1 VKTTLPRLPR
11 LRKLRPELDL
21 PPAYG
26 AALIQLMATVSAIAQ
41 AVWLFRAAGVE
52 LTVLQWAG
60 LQGCTACA
68 LAVFLRSA
76 SWWRVIHLL
85 FAPAL
90 VLGLALN
97 PPPVLCLAL
106 LLVLVAVYWGCHRSQ
121 VPLYLSGPAAWREV
135 LSLLPANPG
144 TRVIDLGS
152 GLGGLVSFIGRERP
166 DVRADGIEAA
176 PVPFIL
182 SWMRKRLHAW
192 NGDLW
197 WGDMWKL
204 SLAEHDVVHAYLSPV
219 PMPALWQKACSEMRP
234 GSLLISH
241 SFAVPGVAP
250 ALVRPLPGGNSLYVY
265 RVGG

>member
-1 VKTTLPRLPR
+1 LPRFR
-11 LRKLRPELDL
+11 TLRPELDL

-26 AALIQLMATVSAIAQ
+26 AALIQLTATVSAIAQ
-41 AVWLFRAAGVE
+41 AMWLTKAGVE
-52 LTVLQWAG
+52 LTAMQWAG

-90 VLGLALN
+90 VLGLALEV
-97 PPPVLCLAL
+97 PPAVCFGVLLAL
-106 LLVLVAVYWGCHRSQ
+106 VVVYWGCHRSQ

-135 LSLLPANPG
+135 LALLPPNPG
-144 TRVIDLGS
+144 TRVVDLGS
-152 GLGGLVSFIGRERP
+152 GLGGLAAFIGRARP
-166 DVRADGIEAA
+166 DARVDGIEAA
-176 PVPFIL
+176 PLPFVL
-182 SWMRKRLHAW
+182 GSMRKRLNAW

-204 SLAEHDVVHAYLSPV
+204 NLAGYDVVHAYLSPV
-219 PMPALWQKACSEMRP
+219 PMPALWQKACREMRP
-234 GSLLISH
+234 GGLLISH

-250 ALVRPLPGGNSLYVY
+250 VLVRALPGGNSLYVF